1 MLQVMPDMSKIAPHL
16 SLDRVLTDLGEPRWR
31 ASQRRLLAFFLIIFL
46 WTLIG
51 RVDRVVTAPGKVI
64 PFDKVKVIQHLE
76 GGIIKEIVVRENQEV
91 KAGDALVHLDLASSS
106 INSGEMNARMASL
119 KLAKIRLEAEA
130 VGTDPVWP
138 EELAAKFPNLIE
150 VENNNYHSK
159 KDERRSSLQAFDNI
173 VTQNRQKLAES
184 RERLV
189 ALEASIKISKQEVA
203 ISADLVRDKLT
214 SQLEH
219 FQRQSNY
226 ERLSGEIAS
235 LRQSITGLQAGI
247 SESMARRQQEESR
260 FNRESSGEAADME
273 RKMASLSEELN
284 RAHDQEDR
292 SVIRAPIDGV
302 VKNVRFQTSG
312 NVIKP
317 GEPIMEVV
325 PVKDQLVI
333 EVKLSPSDRGYINLK
348 QSALVKISTYDFL
361 RYGGLSGT
369 VTGIAADTDLGRNEE
384 QFYRVVVST
393 DKSWLGD
400 KQGVFP
406 ITPGMVGEVDIKVD
420 TQSIMWALLKP
431 VLKLKADA
439 FKEI

>member
-1 MLQVMPDMSKIAPHL
+1 MSDMSKNSPIN
-16 SLDRVLTDLGEPRWR
+16 LDKVLYDLGEPKWR
-31 ASQRRLLAFFLIIFL
+31 ASQRRLLVFFVVIFL

-76 GGIIKEIVVRENQEV
+76 GGIIKDIVVRENQEV
-91 KAGDALVHLDLASSS
+91 KAGDALVHLDLATSG

-119 KLAKIRLEAEA
+119 KLAKIRLDAESLG
-130 VGTDPVWP
+130 VDPVWP
-138 EELAAKFPNLIE
+138 DELAAKFPNL
-150 VENNNYHSK
+150 VEAEQHGHQSRR
-159 KDERRSSLQAFDNI
+159 DERRNSLQAFDNV

-184 RERLV
+184 RERLS
-189 ALEASIKISKQEVA
+189 ALEASFKIAKQEVA
-203 ISADLVRDKLT
+203 ISADLVKDKLT

-235 LRQSITGLQAGI
+235 LRQFIMGLQAGI
-247 SESMARRQQEESR
+247 NESVARRQQEEAR
-260 FNRESSGEAADME
+260 FNRESANEATDME
-273 RKMASLSEELN
+273 RKMASLSEELT
-284 RAHDQEDR
+284 RANDQEDR

-302 VKNVRFQTSG
+302 VKNVRFQSAG

-325 PVKDQLVI
+325 PLKDQLVI
-333 EVKLSPSDRGYINLK
+333 EVKLSPGDRGYINIK
-348 QSALVKISTYDFL
+348 QDALVKISTYDYL
-361 RYGGLSGT
+361 RYGGLVGT
-369 VTGIAADTDLGRNEE
+369 VSGIAADTDLGRNEE
-384 QFYRVVVST
+384 QFYRVIVST

-400 KQGVFP
+400 RPGIYP

>member
-1 MLQVMPDMSKIAPHL
+1 MMDMSKNSQAIT
-16 SLDRVLTDLGEPRWR
+16 LDRVLEDLGEPRWR
-31 ASQRRLLAFFLIIFL
+31 ATQRRLLALFLIIFL

-64 PFDKVKVIQHLE
+64 PYDKVKVIQHLE
-76 GGIIKEIVVRENQEV
+76 GGIIKDIVVRENQEV
-91 KAGDALVHLDLASSS
+91 KAGDPLVHLDLATSG

-119 KLAKIRLEAEA
+119 KLAKIRLDADA
-130 VGTDPVWP
+130 VGTEPVWP
-138 EELAAKFPNLIE
+138 EDLAAKFPNL
-150 VENNNYHSK
+150 VEAEMHNFQSK
-159 KDERRSSLQAFDNI
+159 RDERRNSLQAFDNV

-189 ALEASIKISKQEVA
+189 ALEASFKIAKQEVA
-203 ISADLVRDKLT
+203 ISADLVKDKLT

-219 FQRQSNY
+219 FQRQSNF
-226 ERLSGEIAS
+226 ERLGGEIAS

-247 SESMARRQQEESR
+247 NESIARRQQEEARFSR
-260 FNRESSGEAADME
+260 EASNEAADME
-273 RKMASLSEELN
+273 RKMASLSEELS
-284 RAHDQEDR
+284 RANDQEDR

-302 VKNVRFQTSG
+302 VKNVRFQTAG
-312 NVIKP
+312 NVVKP

-325 PVKDQLVI
+325 PLKDQLVI
-333 EVKLSPSDRGYINLK
+333 EVKLSPSDRGYINMK
-348 QSALVKISTYDFL
+348 QDALVKISTYDYL
-361 RYGGLSGT
+361 RYGGLDGT

-384 QFYRVVVST
+384 QFYRVIVST
-393 DKSWLGD
+393 DKSWLGS
-400 KQGVFP
+400 KQGQFP

>member
-1 MLQVMPDMSKIAPHL
+1 MVDMSKNSQSIT
-16 SLDRVLTDLGEPRWR
+16 LDRVLADLGEPRWR
-31 ASQRRLLAFFLIIFL
+31 ATQRRLLALFVVIFL

-64 PFDKVKVIQHLE
+64 PYDKVKVIQHLE
-76 GGIIKEIVVRENQEV
+76 GGIIKDIVVRENQEV
-91 KAGDALVHLDLASSS
+91 KAGDPLVHLDLATSG

-119 KLAKIRLEAEA
+119 KLAKIRLDADSVGAE
-130 VGTDPVWP
+130 PVWP
-138 EELAAKFPNLIE
+138 EDLAAKFPNL
-150 VENNNYHSK
+150 VEAETHNFQSK
-159 KDERRSSLQAFDNI
+159 RDERRNSLQAFDNV

-189 ALEASIKISKQEVA
+189 ALEASFKIAKQEVA
-203 ISADLVRDKLT
+203 ISADLVKDKLT

-219 FQRQSNY
+219 FQRQTNY

-247 SESMARRQQEESR
+247 NESIARRQQEEARFSR
-260 FNRESSGEAADME
+260 EASNEAADME
-273 RKMASLSEELN
+273 RKMASLSEELS
-284 RAHDQEDR
+284 RANDQEDR

-302 VKNVRFQTSG
+302 VKNVRFQTAG
-312 NVIKP
+312 NVVKP

-325 PVKDQLVI
+325 PLKDQLVI
-333 EVKLSPSDRGYINLK
+333 EVKLSPSDRGYINMK
-348 QSALVKISTYDFL
+348 QDALVKISTYDYL
-361 RYGGLSGT
+361 RYGGLDGT

-384 QFYRVVVST
+384 QFYRVIVST
-393 DKSWLGD
+393 DKSWLGS
-400 KQGVFP
+400 KQGQFP

-420 TQSIMWALLKP
+420 TQSILWALLKP

>member
-1 MLQVMPDMSKIAPHL
+1 MSDMSKNSQPIT
-16 SLDRVLTDLGEPRWR
+16 LDRVLEDLGEPRWR
-31 ASQRRLLAFFLIIFL
+31 ATQRRLLALFVLILL

-64 PFDKVKVIQHLE
+64 PYDKVKVIQHLE
-76 GGIIKEIVVRENQEV
+76 GGIIKDIVVRENQEV
-91 KAGDALVHLDLASSS
+91 KAGDPLVHLDLATSG

-119 KLAKIRLEAEA
+119 KLAKIRLDADAAGAE
-130 VGTDPVWP
+130 PIWP
-138 EELAAKFPNLIE
+138 EDLAAKFPNLVE
-150 VENNNYHSK
+150 VEMHNFQSK
-159 KDERRSSLQAFDNI
+159 RNERRNSLQAFDNV

-189 ALEASIKISKQEVA
+189 ALEASFKIAKQEVA
-203 ISADLVRDKLT
+203 ISADLVKDKLT

-219 FQRQSNY
+219 FQRQSNF
-226 ERLSGEIAS
+226 ERLSGDIAS

-247 SESMARRQQEESR
+247 NESIARRQQEEARFSR
-260 FNRESSGEAADME
+260 EASNEATDME
-273 RKMASLSEELN
+273 RKMASLSEELT
-284 RAHDQEDR
+284 RANDQEDR

-302 VKNVRFQTSG
+302 VKNVRFQTAG
-312 NVIKP
+312 NVVKP

-325 PVKDQLVI
+325 PLKDQLVI
-333 EVKLSPSDRGYINLK
+333 EVKLNPSDRGYINMK
-348 QSALVKISTYDFL
+348 QDALVKISTYDYL
-361 RYGGLSGT
+361 RYGGLDGT

-384 QFYRVVVST
+384 QFYRVIVST
-393 DKSWLGD
+393 DKSWLGRQ
-400 KQGVFP
+400 QGQFP

-420 TQSIMWALLKP
+420 TQTIMWALLKP